1 MYHWIDAFDKP
12 AFGTAG
18 SEARTIRKRCF
29 VKYSLILLSAL
40 LVVACGGLTKEQQLD
55 AYNEVVGEFNSSV
68 KRAETVYETAID
80 SATTDE
86 EGTQALSVLYSDYAA
101 AEFLFANKLEAIA
114 WTSDVQG
121 PSSDLITCSR
131 EVYLL
136 QLEVISVT
144 NFEEANELADA
155 ADAKSATCDAKV
167 AALID
172 ALDAELV
179 PN

>member
-1 MYHWIDAFDKP
+1 M
-12 AFGTAG
+12 
-18 SEARTIRKRCF
+18 
-29 VKYSLILLSAL
+29 KYVLIVLCAL
-40 LVVACGGLTKEQQLD
+40 LVGCGGLTKEQQLN
-55 AYNEVVGEFNSSV
+55 AYNEVVREFNATV
-68 KRAETVYETAID
+68 KQAEAVYKTASD
-80 SATTDE
+80 SATTDD
-86 EGTQALSVLYSDYAA
+86 EGTQALSDLYYDYAG

-114 WTSDVQG
+114 WTSDLQG
-121 PSSDLITCSR
+121 PSSELIACSR

-136 QLEVISVT
+136 QLDVISVT
-144 NFEEANELADA
+144 NFEEANDLADT

>member
-1 MYHWIDAFDKP
+1 M
-12 AFGTAG
+12 
-18 SEARTIRKRCF
+18 
-29 VKYSLILLSAL
+29 KYSLILLSAL

-136 QLEVISVT
+136 YSL
-144 NFEEANELADA
+144 
-155 ADAKSATCDAKV
+155 
-167 AALID
+167 
-172 ALDAELV
+172 
-179 PN
+179 